1 MLRYLGN
8 IILIFGFLFLGKSF
22 LAQTFSQEE
31 EKEWFEADKLFN
43 YGDYLSAHGIY
54 LKLLEKDSTVTE
66 LNFKIGVCKFYLNK
80 KTESLSYFHKSNSKK
95 QIETNYYLANV
106 YHVMGQY
113 DKSIEYFLK
122 YKKHKP
128 FDRLFN
134 NVVVNQLI
142 EKSKTAKELE
152 SKTDTTIQI
161 KNLGEK
167 VNSPFADFAP
177 KVSIAKNELYFTSK
191 RENNLWQRKDVYG
204 DYYENIF
211 YVKKEKDWLEPIILN
226 KKVNSDLNE
235 SCTGISADGHKMLLF
250 RTSEDLKSGNIYESF
265 YFDSIGWDTP
275 QRLNCNVNSD
285 ENIETSACYSPDGNS
300 IYFSSNRPGG
310 YGGMDLYVVKKLPNG
325 QWGQAYNLGS
335 EVNTPYN
342 ENSPFVHPTGEVIYF
357 CSEGHKNMGGYDI
370 FKASFNERGEYS
382 NPENMGVPINTN
394 EDDMFFVMNTDGKIG
409 YLSSERNGGFGSHDI
424 YEVCFVKDQIA
435 LNVYKIFVSD
445 ENSKVIK
452 KVEIRLTEKETQQ
465 QFGKYKSNRISGKLI
480 IISEPNKEYEVEIEA
495 NGYETLKTQINL
507 DKEQQ
512 LTFKLIKKDE

>member
-1 MLRYLGN
+1 M
-8 IILIFGFLFLGKSF
+8 
-22 LAQTFSQEE
+22 
-31 EKEWFEADKLFN
+31 
-43 YGDYLSAHGIY
+43 
-54 LKLLEKDSTVTE
+54 
-66 LNFKIGVCKFYLNK
+66 
-80 KTESLSYFHKSNSKK
+80 
-95 QIETNYYLANV
+95 
-106 YHVMGQY
+106 
-113 DKSIEYFLK
+113 
-122 YKKHKP
+122 
-128 FDRLFN
+128 
-134 NVVVNQLI
+134 
-142 EKSKTAKELE
+142 
-152 SKTDTTIQI
+152 
-161 KNLGEK
+161 
-167 VNSPFADFAP
+167 
-177 KVSIAKNELYFTSK
+177 
-191 RENNLWQRKDVYG
+191 WQRKDVYG

-211 YVKKEKDWLEPIILN
+211 YVKKDKDWLEPIILN

-265 YFDSIGWDTP
+265 YFDSIGWDMP
-275 QRLNCNVNSD
+275 QRLNCNVNSN

-325 QWGQAYNLGS
+325 EWGQAYNLGS
-335 EVNTPYN
+335 QVNTPYN
-342 ENSPFVHPTGEVIYF
+342 ENSPFVHPTGEVFYF

-435 LNVYKIFVSD
+435 LNVYKIFVND

-452 KVEIRLTEKETQQ
+452 KVEVRLTEKETQQ

-495 NGYETLKTQINL
+495 TGYETLKTQINL

-512 LTFKLIKKDE
+512 LTFKLVKKDE